1 MNKKDGISFV
11 KEAVMKMTLKIAQ
24 LMLVIMVLAGMTD
37 FAHGATVRISWSANS
52 EPDLAGYKVY
62 YGTTSRESGSYSHV
76 VNAGLSTYVDISG
89 LSSGATYYFA
99 VTAYDD
105 SNNESGYS
113 AEAHALIPDETA
125 VAPTDTDMDGIPDQ
139 IEVQIGLD
147 PTDPFDSLED
157 TDGDGVVNLVEYMA
171 GTSPTNINDHP
182 VTDNILKDVIG
193 EAGKPIDLSSI
204 NPEGSYSIVPLDE
217 SYPAPEENMVAMDS
231 PGAYLYNVVDQQSM
245 LVYRL
250 RISVTDTLS
259 TLGAYSPGILLDL
272 TDQTFGIRVSLPGD
286 AMIRQV
292 PIGIGGLSTGNASAQ
307 SLTGETTQF
316 DILPFGLVLAKPAVI
331 TVNCEGSN
339 PTVQRYNDS
348 AGSWVNMENV
358 SSEPGKV
365 SFSSDQLG
373 TFRIVS
379 DGQVA
384 ATPPSDGGGGGGG
397 GGGGCFIST
406 AGL

>member
-1 MNKKDGISFV
+1 
-11 KEAVMKMTLKIAQ
+11 
-24 LMLVIMVLAGMTD
+24 
-37 FAHGATVRISWSANS
+37 
-52 EPDLAGYKVY
+52 
-62 YGTTSRESGSYSHV
+62 
-76 VNAGLSTYVDISG
+76 
-89 LSSGATYYFA
+89 
-99 VTAYDD
+99 
-105 SNNESGYS
+105 
-113 AEAHALIPDETA
+113 
-125 VAPTDTDMDGIPDQ
+125 
-139 IEVQIGLD
+139 
-147 PTDPFDSLED
+147 
-157 TDGDGVVNLVEYMA
+157 
-171 GTSPTNINDHP
+171 
-182 VTDNILKDVIG
+182 
-193 EAGKPIDLSSI
+193 
-204 NPEGSYSIVPLDE
+204 
-217 SYPAPEENMVAMDS
+217 MDS